1 MNEAFDLV
9 YELGITSGLEIKKE
23 MMKEDF
29 IKFLPEA
36 IKHQKKL
43 VKKKMKHLGDID
55 KLELSCWKDS
65 DKQFEKLKIL
75 GGIGNKRRK

>member
-9 YELGITSGLEIKKE
+9 YELGITSGLEIKQE
-23 MMKEDF
+23 MIKEDF

-36 IKHQKKL
+36 IKDQKKL
-43 VKKKMKHLGDID
+43 VKKMMKHLGDMD
-55 KLELSCWKDS
+55 KLELSCWRDS